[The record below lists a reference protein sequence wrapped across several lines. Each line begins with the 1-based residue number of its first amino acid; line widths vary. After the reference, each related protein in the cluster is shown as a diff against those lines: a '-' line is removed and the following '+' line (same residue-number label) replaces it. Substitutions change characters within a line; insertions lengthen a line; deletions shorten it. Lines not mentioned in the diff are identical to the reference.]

1 MMICPV
7 CRSQNLET
15 AKYCGNCGHAFS
27 RSPLLKCANEH
38 IYSAVYSSC
47 PYCPPVGAESAY
59 ATSKSPAQ
67 TGNLTGP
74 LDGMRNGVG
83 NFWATERE
91 RPVNGTR
98 DPVIRAR
105 SVEERG
111 EERGQERVEKPA
123 EMAVTVLE
131 EKDPWLDPRPESG
144 PETPVARLEEFTE
157 PEADVTEVPVSA
169 PNTQSSRAE
178 DEAATVAVE
187 PALPRERELAEER
200 RPVPPAVVE
209 MEAPSPIVVRAVP
222 APSEAVEEPMPARPA
237 IPSGRTVGRDES
249 GARPHRPASVEA
261 DRKTI
266 ISPDALLQKQGS
278 RGKLVGWLI
287 SYSSNPDGQDFR
299 LYAGYNRLG
308 ANPVCD
314 IVIDDDTVSG
324 SHAILVYREGRCLI
338 KDDLS
343 RNGTFVNGRE
353 ITEAHP
359 LQNYDQIRVGNTH
372 LTFVAAQ
379 RI

>member
-15 AKYCGNCGHAFS
+15 AKYCGNCGHAFT

-74 LDGMRNGVG
+74 LDASLNGGG
-83 NFWATERE
+83 NFWAAERE

-105 SVEERG
+105 AIEDRAEEN
-111 EERGQERVEKPA
+111 VEKPA
-123 EMAVTVLE
+123 EMAVTILE
-131 EKDPWLDPRPESG
+131 EKEPWTERRSEATR
-144 PETPVARLEEFTE
+144 ETPVAGLEGFGEQ
-157 PEADVTEVPVSA
+157 EADVAEVPVSA
-169 PNTQSSRAE
+169 PETQSSRS
-178 DEAATVAVE
+178 DEATVVVE
-187 PALPRERELAEER
+187 PALPREREMNEER
-200 RPVPPAVVE
+200 RPMPSVTEIESPPPVPIRA
-209 MEAPSPIVVRAVP
+209 APM
-222 APSEAVEEPMPARPA
+222 PSESREEA
-237 IPSGRTVGRDES
+237 IPAYPVIPQGRTVGRDENGTRS
-249 GARPHRPASVEA
+249 RRPPVAEA
-261 DRKTI
+261 ERKTI
-266 ISPDALLQKQGS
+266 IAPDALLQKQGS

-287 SYSSNPDGQDFR
+287 SYSANPDGQDFR

-379 RI
+379 RV

>member
-15 AKYCGNCGHAFS
+15 AKYCGNCGHAFT
-27 RSPLLKCANEH
+27 RSPLLKCTNEH

-59 ATSKSPAQ
+59 ATSKSPSQ
-67 TGNLTGP
+67 TGTLTGP
-74 LDGMRNGVG
+74 LDGARNGAG
-83 NFWATERE
+83 SLWTAERE

-98 DPVIRAR
+98 DPVVRAR
-105 SVEERG
+105 TFEDGLE
-111 EERGQERVEKPA
+111 ERVEKPT
-123 EMAVTVLE
+123 EMAATILE
-131 EKDPWLDPRPESG
+131 EKEPWTERRSEAAR
-144 PETPVARLEEFTE
+144 ETPVVGLEGFTE
-157 PEADVTEVPVSA
+157 QEADVAEVPVSA
-169 PNTQSSRAE
+169 PDTQSSHA
-178 DEAATVAVE
+178 DEATVAVE
-187 PALPRERELAEER
+187 PALPGEREMAEER
-200 RPVPPAVVE
+200 RPIPPASE
-209 MEAPSPIVVRAVP
+209 MEPTPPVPIRVAPVRME
-222 APSEAVEEPMPARPA
+222 SREEA
-237 IPSGRTVGRDES
+237 IPAHPVIPQGRTVGRAENE
-249 GARPHRPASVEA
+249 ARARRQPAVEA

-266 ISPDALLQKQGS
+266 IAPDALLQKQAS

-287 SYSSNPDGQDFR
+287 SYSGNPDGQDFR

>member
-1 MMICPV
+1 
-7 CRSQNLET
+7 
-15 AKYCGNCGHAFS
+15 
-27 RSPLLKCANEH
+27 LKCANEH

-59 ATSKSPAQ
+59 ATSKSPSQ
-67 TGNLTGP
+67 TGTLTGP
-74 LDGMRNGVG
+74 LDGSRNGG
-83 NFWATERE
+83 GSIWTAERE

-98 DPVIRAR
+98 DPVIRTRASQDR
-105 SVEERG
+105 ADRVEERI
-111 EERGQERVEKPA
+111 EKPA
-123 EMAVTVLE
+123 EMAATILE
-131 EKDPWLDPRPESG
+131 EKEPWTERRSSESAR
-144 PETPVARLEEFTE
+144 ETPVAGLEGFTE
-157 PEADVTEVPVSA
+157 QEADVAEVPVSA
-169 PNTQSSRAE
+169 PDTQSSRA
-178 DEAATVAVE
+178 DEATVVVE
-187 PALPRERELAEER
+187 PTLPREREIVEER
-200 RPVPPAVVE
+200 RPTPPAIEPAME
-209 MEAPSPIVVRAVP
+209 MDPPPPVPIRAAPMRNESREEAIP
-222 APSEAVEEPMPARPA
+222 AHPA
-237 IPSGRTVGRDES
+237 IPQGRTVGRDENE
-249 GARPHRPASVEA
+249 ARPRRPAAIEA

-266 ISPDALLQKQGS
+266 IAPDALLQKQGS

-287 SYSSNPDGQDFR
+287 SYSGNPDGEDFR

-379 RI
+379 RV

>member
-15 AKYCGNCGHAFS
+15 AKYCGNCGHAFT
-27 RSPLLKCANEH
+27 RSPLLKCTNEH

-59 ATSKSPAQ
+59 ATSKSPSQ
-67 TGNLTGP
+67 TGTLTGP
-74 LDGMRNGVG
+74 LDGSRNGAG
-83 NFWATERE
+83 NIWTAERE

-98 DPVIRAR
+98 DPVVRAR
-105 SVEERG
+105 AIEDRVE
-111 EERGQERVEKPA
+111 ERVEKPA
-123 EMAVTVLE
+123 EMAVTILE
-131 EKDPWLDPRPESG
+131 EKEPWTERRSEAAR
-144 PETPVARLEEFTE
+144 ETPVAGLEGFAQE
-157 PEADVTEVPVSA
+157 EAEVAEVPVSA
-169 PNTQSSRAE
+169 LDTQSSHA
-178 DEAATVAVE
+178 DEANVAVE
-187 PALPRERELAEER
+187 PALPIEEER
-200 RPVPPAVVE
+200 RPTPPAIEPAME
-209 MEAPSPIVVRAVP
+209 MDPPPPVPIRAAPMRNESREEAIP
-222 APSEAVEEPMPARPA
+222 AHPA
-237 IPSGRTVGRDES
+237 IPQGRTVGRDENE
-249 GARPHRPASVEA
+249 ARPRRPAAIEA

-266 ISPDALLQKQGS
+266 IAPDALLQKQGS

-287 SYSSNPDGQDFR
+287 SYSGNPDGEDFR

-379 RI
+379 RV